1 MSAWQAIV
9 GGQRRLL
16 EHLSRMPG
24 VDVYV
29 VWQTPVEGGAGVVV
43 AWANVA
49 RDGFD
54 PVPRDGASLHA
65 EWSRWHDDAIAIQAA
80 ASAAAW
86 AAIRSRLR

>member
-1 MSAWQAIV
+1 MSAIGAMTRWAQPCPIGTTLV
-9 GGQRRLL
+9 YL
-16 EHLSRMPG
+16 EPFR
-24 VDVYV
+24 V
-29 VWQTPVEGGAGVVV
+29 
-43 AWANVA
+43 VA